1 MEGKDS
7 FTVAVDAMGGDF
19 APREIVKG
27 AIRAA
32 QENGHKIL
40 LVGDESALE
49 VELSN
54 YEVGKLDIIVVAS
67 EGVIEET
74 DNPIRAIKEKPY
86 ASVVQAAR
94 LVKSGDAHA
103 FVTMGSTGAAMAA
116 ATLEMGLLDNIDR
129 PAIGGPLFGGLSRTV
144 FGGLSRTVL
153 MDLGSNVDCRP
164 SRLLGFAALGVAF
177 ARVIQGIENPRVG
190 ILSVGSEEGKGNRQT
205 KEAYPLFKE
214 SNLNFIGNVEG
225 MDILLDKADVVVC
238 DGFVG
243 NILMKYT
250 EGLGMALLKHM
261 PDLLGASLPA
271 EISAQISKKL
281 VEMTSPAEVGGGGP
295 LFGINGTAIVGH
307 GRANGE
313 NVAQAIIMAE
323 NVVKGGLIEAMSKE
337 LAALNQ
343 LG

>member
-19 APREIVKG
+19 APGEIVQG

-49 VELSN
+49 VELSK
-54 YEVGKLDIIVVAS
+54 YEVNKLDITVIAS

-74 DNPIRAIKEKPY
+74 DNPIRAIKEKPG

-103 FVTMGSTGAAMAA
+103 FVTMGSTGAAMAV

-129 PAIGGPLFGGLSRTV
+129 AAIGGPLFGGLSRT
-144 FGGLSRTVL
+144 LL

-177 ARVIQGIENPRVG
+177 ARVIQGVENPRVG

-225 MDILLDKADVVVC
+225 MDIFLDKADVVVC

-250 EGLGMALLKHM
+250 EGLGMALLKHI

-271 EISAQISKKL
+271 EVSSQISKKL

-295 LFGINGTAIVGH
+295 IFGINGTAIVGH

-343 LG
+343 LGQGEI

>member
-1 MEGKDS
+1 MEVRNS

-19 APREIVKG
+19 APGEIVQG
-27 AIRAA
+27 AICAA
-32 QENGHKIL
+32 QENGYKIL
-40 LVGDESALE
+40 LVGDESAIKD
-49 VELSN
+49 ELNN
-54 YEVGKLDIIVVAS
+54 YEVSKLDITVVAS

-94 LVKSGDAHA
+94 LVKAGDAHA
-103 FVTMGSTGAAMAA
+103 FVTMGSTGAAMAS

-129 PAIGGPLFGGLSRTV
+129 PAIGGPLFGRLSK
-144 FGGLSRTVL
+144 TVL
-153 MDLGSNVDCRP
+153 MDLGSNVDCRA

-177 ARVIQGIENPRVG
+177 ARVIQGVENPRVG

-250 EGLGMALLKHM
+250 EGLGMALLKHI

-307 GRANGE
+307 GRANAE

-337 LAALNQ
+337 LAALTQ
-343 LG
+343 LEQGEV